1 MAIDMTDQPDLTHAA
16 VGSSI
21 RGRFL
26 VLQVEP
32 RAGSSPHTILTL
44 GNGRGRIPSAPFW
57 QSQWPRIAE
66 LRKGDLVYVT
76 GQIGCYNDRRQLQV
90 ETIVTLARE
99 LNDWRDLMP
108 SAGETAPWWD
118 RIDTLRAGLRSPR
131 LSAILALFFDDPSF
145 RTCFEECPASISGHH
160 AALGGLLRHT
170 CEVAAI
176 GRTIAALC
184 EANDDLVV
192 AGSLLHDVG
201 KLESYSWEGSF
212 EVTDAGVLM
221 GHVVLG
227 TILLDRRLSQCGRDV
242 CTVPER
248 LVLQHLILSHHGRLE
263 FGAPV
268 PPMTLEAEIIH
279 YADNASAKSASMAAV
294 LDNPAHFLDGG
305 MVSTRGLWEIDRR
318 RAYRGASDWG
328 RSGCGRE
335 K

>member
-1 MAIDMTDQPDLTHAA
+1 MATDMTDQPDLTHAA
-16 VGSSI
+16 VGS
-21 RGRFL
+21 GVGGQFL

-32 RAGSSPHTILTL
+32 RAGSSPHTILTF
-44 GNGRGRIPSAPFW
+44 GNRYGRIPSAPFW
-57 QSQWPRIAE
+57 QSQGALIAE
-66 LRKGDLVYVT
+66 LKKGDLVHVT

-90 ETIVTLARE
+90 ESIVALARE
-99 LNDWRDLMP
+99 PYDWRDLMP

-118 RIDTLRAGLRSPR
+118 RIDSLRAGLRSPH
-131 LSAILALFFDDPSF
+131 LSAILALFFDDPGF
-145 RTCFEECPASISGHH
+145 RTRFEECPASISGHH

-176 GRTIAALC
+176 GRTIAAQC
-184 EANDDLVV
+184 EADDDLVV
-192 AGSLLHDVG
+192 AGSLLHDIG
-201 KLESYSWEGSF
+201 KLESYSWQGSF

-227 TILLDRRLSQCGRDV
+227 AILLDRHRNQCGGDA
-242 CTVPER
+242 CTVPEQ
-248 LVLQHLILSHHGRLE
+248 LVLQHLILSHHGKLE

-294 LDNPAHFLDGG
+294 LDNPVHFLDGG

-328 RSGCGRE
+328 RGGCGRE